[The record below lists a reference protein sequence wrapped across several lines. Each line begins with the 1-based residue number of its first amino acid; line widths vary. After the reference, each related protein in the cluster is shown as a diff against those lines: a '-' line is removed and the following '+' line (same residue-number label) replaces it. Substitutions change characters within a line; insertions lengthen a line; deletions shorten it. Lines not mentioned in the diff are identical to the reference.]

1 MVILAQKAAF
11 GAKLVAA
18 GREPVGIT
26 ALPKKGSGID
36 LRWLLL
42 LRGVTR

>member
-18 GREPVGIT
+18 ELLDVIQPESGIS
-26 ALPKKGSGID
+26 ALPHI
-36 LRWLLL
+36 
-42 LRGVTR
+42 